1 MSEQRVAKHL
11 DPERVR
17 VGATLR
23 AFREKSGLRIG
34 QVGDAL
40 RPPLS
45 YSYLSNIE
53 AGRKPLTPV
62 LLAQLSALYG
72 VPQYAIVRPD
82 LVAGDIATAAGT

>member
-1 MSEQRVAKHL
+1 MSAHLVQKAL

-62 LLAQLSALYG
+62 LLAQLAALYG
-72 VPQYAIVRPD
+72 VPQYAVVRPD
-82 LVAGDIATAAGT
+82 LIAGDDAAVAS

>member
-1 MSEQRVAKHL
+1 MSAHVVGKPL

-62 LLAQLSALYG
+62 LLAQLALLYG

-82 LVAGDIATAAGT
+82 LVSGDASGVSA

>member
-1 MSEQRVAKHL
+1 MSKNLTPNTL

-62 LLAQLSALYG
+62 LRAQLADLYG

-82 LVAGDIATAAGT
+82 LIESDESAA